1 MTDASHIEQP
11 RVGPP
16 PPMPVVTPLET
27 SMISG
32 VDDATLADAKRA
44 AQEELARLE
53 SAERYAPPPETQHQG
68 YMAPMMPSRGY
79 QEPERQEYSHTGIAP
94 YDPTEEV
101 GDALKKPKV
110 LEDLYALYPN
120 IGNGTFTI
128 QVHRVLPK
136 NWLGKSVAG
145 FVAELNEHI
154 SMSDFARRFG
164 GQKYVVWVHGPSARK
179 DVNGQAIVR
188 GLASVEVN
196 IPGPPAMNMSPSG
209 ISEEDEE
216 MGMTQQGFGGQVRR
230 LPGGG
235 GVAVFEPSKP
245 DPQVELKRMDME
257 QKRWES
263 GEERQARLEQERL
276 TAMREAT
283 RAPDRAIDVIREQ
296 GQRSIDEIRAIT
308 GQQAE
313 SLRADIERYQK
324 KAELL
329 EAELRDVRVRNAE
342 ELSRVQRE
350 AKGEDAEAIRARAD
364 MHQRE
369 LTRITDDHR
378 VTLERLNE
386 SHRRD
391 ATETATRHADEMRRM
406 ESNGLSER
414 ERLREDM
421 SRREKQLQDDY
432 LRERNLSR
440 DTYEGRIQDLQRN
453 FDREVA
459 ALRDGREREMAAMRL
474 QYESQNSLAK
484 ETASMRISTND
495 AELGRLRADNE
506 SLRREL
512 EELRTR
518 VHKDPLQAISEAKQL
533 VDMITPEK
541 DDDKGGDDED
551 LDWKKIAASG
561 VKTLFEKGPEIM
573 QELGKMR
580 AGGAPPGFAGGPPPG
595 MHPGMMNG
603 QPPPR
608 QMMQGNPQQQPQG
621 QPQRQ
626 RRQQQP
632 GGPWAQG
639 APGFV
644 PQQAPPAEPSWQQG
658 PPPIPPKA
666 GADQGMQPASPPP
679 IQQAPGAQ
687 QAPGHIPPMQQ
698 VVQPPGIPQP
708 MPPQPEA
715 PKAIPQEYV
724 EEFVKELNDAIQ
736 GHIVNPNMFASGFIQ
751 RIGPEM
757 AAHLVTTV
765 TPEQFFEAI
774 GTTPGGKGSAILTR
788 DGQKYTRALWGEVHG
803 VLSAMA
809 AQAQQGGMS

>member
-1 MTDASHIEQP
+1 
-11 RVGPP
+11 
-16 PPMPVVTPLET
+16 MPVVTALET

-53 SAERYAPPPETQHQG
+53 SAERYAPPPELARQG
-68 YMAPMMPSRGY
+68 YMPPMMPQRGY
-79 QEPERQEYSHTGIAP
+79 QEPEPAEYSTHGLAP

-120 IGNGTFTI
+120 IGNGTFTL
-128 QVHRVLPK
+128 QVHRILPK

-154 SMSDFARRFG
+154 SMTDFARRFG

-235 GVAVFEPSKP
+235 GVAVFEQPKP

-263 GEERQARLEQERL
+263 GEERQARLEHERMQS
-276 TAMREAT
+276 MRDAT
-283 RAPDRAIDVIREQ
+283 RAPERAIDVIREQ
-296 GQRSIDEIRAIT
+296 GQKSIDEIRSIT
-308 GQQAE
+308 NAQME
-313 SLRADIERYQK
+313 MLRADVDRAQK

-329 EAELRDVRVRNAE
+329 DAELRDVRVRHAE

-378 VTLERLNE
+378 MTLERLNE

-459 ALRDGREREMAAMRL
+459 ALRDGREREIAAMRL
-474 QYESQNSLAK
+474 QYESQNALAK

-495 AELGRLRADNE
+495 SELGRLRADNE

-512 EELRTR
+512 EELRSR

-533 VDMITPEK
+533 VDMITPDK
-541 DDDKGGDDED
+541 DDDKGGEDED

-580 AGGAPPGFAGGPPPG
+580 AGGAPPGFAGAPPPG

-608 QMMQGNPQQQPQG
+608 QMMQGNPQGP
-621 QPQRQ
+621 PQRQ
-626 RRQQQP
+626 RRQQP

-639 APGFV
+639 APGFA
-644 PQQAPPAEPSWQQG
+644 PHQQPQWQQAPQAPPQVAPAAEPSWQQG
-658 PPPIPPKA
+658 PPPIPPKV
-666 GADQGMQPASPPP
+666 GPEQGMQPAAPPP
-679 IQQAPGAQ
+679 IPQALASQQ
-687 QAPGHIPPMQQ
+687 PPVMQQ
-698 VVQPPGIPQP
+698 VVYPPGGAQPIPQP
-708 MPPQPEA
+708 MAQQPQA
-715 PKAIPQEYV
+715 PRPIPQEYV

-736 GHIVNPNMFASGFIQ
+736 GHIVNPNMFAQGFIQ
-751 RIGPEM
+751 RIGPDM

-765 TPEQFFEAI
+765 APEQFFEAI

-788 DGQKYTRALWGEVHG
+788 DGQKYTRALWLEVHG

-809 AQAQQGGMS
+809 AQAQEGGQPS